1 MRAALVSAE
10 APAEDIQEAEGN
22 TTGKADTG
30 GRSPI
35 QAQAGMDTK
44 EIFTAEES
52 MAASPAGKNTEGVNI
67 HLGEGIKPLDIL
79 TAEASIAAN
88 IGEAVIRTEATED
101 SKEAGIL
108 GIEDKLHYFFLQ

>member
-22 TTGKADTG
+22 TTGKADTE
-30 GRSPI
+30 GRSHI

-52 MAASPAGKNTEGVNI
+52 MAASPAGKNLEVVNI
-67 HLGEGIKPLDIL
+67 HLVEGIEPQDIL
-79 TAEASIAAN
+79 MAEASIAAN
-88 IGEAVIRTEATED
+88 AGEAVILTGATED
-101 SKEAGIL
+101 SKETELLVTG
-108 GIEDKLHYFFLQ
+108 DKRPCLVK

>member
-22 TTGKADTG
+22 TTGKADTE
-30 GRSPI
+30 GRSHI

-52 MAASPAGKNTEGVNI
+52 MAASPAGKNLEVVNI
-67 HLGEGIKPLDIL
+67 HLVEGIEPQDIL
-79 TAEASIAAN
+79 MAEASIAAN
-88 IGEAVIRTEATED
+88 AGEAVILTGATED
-101 SKEAGIL
+101 LREAGIL
-108 GIEDKLHYFFLQ
+108 GIEDKRHYFFLQ